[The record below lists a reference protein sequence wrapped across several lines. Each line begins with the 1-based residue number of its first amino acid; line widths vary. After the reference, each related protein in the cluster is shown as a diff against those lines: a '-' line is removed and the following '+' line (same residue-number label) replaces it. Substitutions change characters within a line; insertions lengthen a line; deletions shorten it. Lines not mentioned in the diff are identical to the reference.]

1 MTTAILNFAV
11 TPVKAW
17 GLGVLTYASY
27 MAAIMSGFKDGG
39 KLSFQLVVNDIGRLF
54 IDALITGK
62 YITKKTLKSLFSR
75 IKLIKI

>member
-1 MTTAILNFAV
+1 
-11 TPVKAW
+11 
-17 GLGVLTYASY
+17 